1 MEVRRN
7 HMNLHTETLNIEI
20 NTPLKNCLKV
30 VLILYRYIIME
41 VRIYKN
47 ETSNLDI
54 NTINE

>member
-20 NTPLKNCLKV
+20 NTLSKNCLKV